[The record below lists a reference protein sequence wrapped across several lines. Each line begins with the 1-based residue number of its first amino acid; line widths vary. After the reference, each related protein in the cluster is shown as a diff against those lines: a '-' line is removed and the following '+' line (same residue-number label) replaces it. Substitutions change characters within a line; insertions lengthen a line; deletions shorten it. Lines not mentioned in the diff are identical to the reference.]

1 MSDTKC
7 KTCRRIGQKLFL
19 KEDRCFSPKC
29 GLIRKPYAPGNQKKG
44 RKGRRRS
51 SVSEYG
57 LQLKEKQT
65 LKFLYGLRERQFVN
79 IVKDAIQ
86 KGGKGIAKR
95 ILQMLEMRLDNTVYR
110 LGFAKSRSLARQ
122 LVGHGHISVNGAK
135 LNIPSY
141 QVQKGD
147 KISIRPLSASKKMFL
162 DLDIAL
168 KKYNPPSWLKLDKNL
183 KSAEVVNFPDTENL
197 DMTVNVNSIIEFYSR

>member
-19 KEDRCFSPKC
+19 KEDKCFSPKC
-29 GLIRKPYAPGNQKKG
+29 GAIRKPYAPGNQKKG
-44 RKGRRRS
+44 RRGNI
-51 SVSEYG
+51 SEYG

-79 IVKDAIQ
+79 IVKSAIQ
-86 KGGKGIAKR
+86 KGGKEIARR
-95 ILQMLEMRLDNTVYR
+95 ILQTLEMRLDNTVYR

-122 LVGHGHISVNGAK
+122 LVSHGHVLINGAK
-135 LNIPSY
+135 LTIPSY
-141 QVQKGD
+141 HVQKGD
-147 KISIRPLSASKKMFL
+147 KISIRHSSASKKMFT

-168 KKYNPPSWLKLDKNL
+168 KKYNTPSWLKLDKNL
-183 KSAEVVNFPDTENL
+183 KSAEVINQPDTENL
-197 DMTVNVNSIIEFYSR
+197 DMTININSIIEFYSR